1 VQYQDEDMFPSL
13 AGTKGAV
20 EAFPHS
26 AAAMEPA
33 GAEAEEADPEEAAME
48 PEPAAITA

>member
-1 VQYQDEDMFPSL
+1 MFPSL
-13 AGTKGAV
+13 MGTKGAV
-20 EAFPHS
+20 EAFPHN

-33 GAEAEEADPEEAAME
+33 GATGADMAKEEEPEEATPT

>member
-1 VQYQDEDMFPSL
+1 MFPSL
-13 AGTKGAV
+13 MGTKGAV
-20 EAFPHS
+20 EAFPHN

-33 GAEAEEADPEEAAME
+33 AATDADTAKDEEPEEAPPT